1 MARGTLTLHLTLH
14 PILGE
19 SRYDGLEGCSDPTAP
34 VLAVGLDNGRV
45 QLMRGEHDENVV
57 LLDTSLRATKLKW
70 NTAGTVLAV
79 AGSQV
84 RVLTDCG
91 VLERGSNQ
99 APTTVRDNGCSL
111 LGVSWRSASHL
122 RPPLEAASAQEDHF
136 YVEFGRCPSQAA
148 STGTPEGLPSP
159 YLSLA
164 RARCAP
170 PLLPPPLSAAPS
182 YSLSPHPIPA
192 ALSQMT
198 ADMREANMVQ
208 FYSNNGVHLRT
219 LRVPGTGIN
228 ALSWEGGGL
237 RIALAV
243 DSYIYFAN
251 IRPDYKWGY
260 FAGTLVYAFNKL
272 DRAEQCVMF
281 WDTATNERFPKYVK
295 SLLAIRAHGEYCVLA
310 TKGEEEDQ
318 YILILC
324 NAIGTPVDSKYI
336 EVEPLY
342 ITMTQSHVVVC
353 SEELVYVWQYST
365 HVRSF
370 PPRVGTIYSKPRFG
384 DGMIESIA
392 CILLPGRGKKGTA
405 GS

>member
-1 MARGTLTLHLTLH
+1 
-14 PILGE
+14 
-19 SRYDGLEGCSDPTAP
+19 
-34 VLAVGLDNGRV
+34 
-45 QLMRGEHDENVV
+45 
-57 LLDTSLRATKLKW
+57 
-70 NTAGTVLAV
+70 
-79 AGSQV
+79 
-84 RVLTDCG
+84 
-91 VLERGSNQ
+91 
-99 APTTVRDNGCSL
+99 
-111 LGVSWRSASHL
+111 
-122 RPPLEAASAQEDHF
+122 
-136 YVEFGRCPSQAA
+136 
-148 STGTPEGLPSP
+148 
-159 YLSLA
+159 
-164 RARCAP
+164 
-170 PLLPPPLSAAPS
+170 
-182 YSLSPHPIPA
+182 
-192 ALSQMT
+192 MT

-281 WDTATNERFPKYVK
+281 WDSATNERFPKYVK

-310 TKGEEEDQ
+310 TKGEEDDQ

-342 ITMTQSHVVVC
+342 ITMTHTHVVVC

-365 HVRSF
+365 HVRPPSGLARRRAAFATRGSRCARHGWDDVNARKRIGVMEAVVEDPRAMPLSPPF
-370 PPRVGTIYSKPRFG
+370 PGRRVGETSKRAWPNCGIKTR
-384 DGMIESIA
+384 
-392 CILLPGRGKKGTA
+392 
-405 GS
+405 